1 MKPLIYVLVALSFM
15 LIGTAQAQ
23 DRALLSIEENNNGKM
38 IPVSIDG
45 PQIVE
50 INGKLEITLN
60 KDKILQRIKD
70 SYPQLSSQ
78 LVIQNKIDKLE
89 TALADKQKL
98 LNLLDKNIR
107 NAADDRALN
116 DAMLTFLNL
125 AFEPGYEFLETQY
138 DALYYEWD
146 SKYGS
151 NVNTPVKMEA
161 YILSKLNTDLI
172 QERLALKSIDNTKYS
187 LSMVAFL
194 KDKKGKNKDNDKD
207 RVHIENFDN
216 YAEQGFYEVE
226 RWVTALS
233 SEQQTQLASMQ
244 ETTAQMNVTS
254 FNIFND
260 IKAKL
265 SVYLEDLK
273 CITTLK
279 KEVETFLKKEQV
291 VSSITAALQT
301 DANNLLAEFD
311 SYTAILSTLKGDV
324 SSWTI
329 DTVFQVLTQLQQ
341 VETLINDLPALIA
354 KFKETAAAITVIAAD
369 VSALVTKIDACYT
382 IVKAKVILVANSI
395 GLLKN
400 QQSNYLSSDLIGKE
414 VLAFGID
421 NLPAKGY
428 INLVGAGLRASGDQL
443 EIDFLLRLPKSSV
456 SDADNG
462 TPLDSTVVNHVL
474 ERRMLTMRLI
484 GFRSETA
491 VGIIMANPFNYTNPE
506 EADQVREFFY
516 APSASLLV
524 KFGSR
529 TSKFYNDFIDMGF
542 GLNIATPDFNT
553 DGTPEFGFGA
563 ILTAFKN
570 ILSVGINYNVT
581 LDEPYWSI
589 GINLPFN
596 LPGIP
601 INGPR

>member
-1 MKPLIYVLVALSFM
+1 MKPIKTLVVVLCFLLM
-15 LIGTAQAQ
+15 GITQAQ
-23 DRALLSIEENNNGKM
+23 DRALLTIQENNNGTLL
-38 IPVSIDG
+38 PVAIDG

-50 INGKLEITLN
+50 INGKLEITVN

-70 SYPQLSSQ
+70 SYPQLGSQ
-78 LVIQNKIDKLE
+78 LEVQNRIDLLE
-89 TALADKQKL
+89 KALIDKQKL
-98 LNLLDKNIR
+98 LNLLEQNIR
-107 NAADDRALN
+107 TAADDQALN
-116 DAMLTFLNL
+116 NAMLTFLNL
-125 AFEPGYEFLETQY
+125 ALEPGYEYLEKQY
-138 DALYYEWD
+138 NALYYEWNA
-146 SKYGS
+146 KYGN
-151 NVNTPVKMEA
+151 NVNAPVKMEA
-161 YILSKLNTDLI
+161 YILSKLDTDLT
-172 QERLALKSIDNTKYS
+172 QARLALKSMDNTKYS

-194 KDKKGKNKDNDKD
+194 KDKKGKNKDNDAD

-216 YAEQGFYEVE
+216 YTEQGFYSVE

-233 SEQQTQLASMQ
+233 SSQQTQLANMQ
-244 ETTAQMNVTS
+244 ETTNQMNATS

-260 IKAKL
+260 IKSKL

-273 CITTLK
+273 CIATLK
-279 KEVETFLKKEQV
+279 TEVQDFLKREQV
-291 VSSITAALQT
+291 VSSITAALKT
-301 DANNLLAEFD
+301 DSNNLLAEFD
-311 SYTAILSTLKGDV
+311 SYTLILSALKGDI
-324 SSWTI
+324 SNWSI
-329 DTVFQVLTQLQQ
+329 DTVFQVITQLQQ
-341 VETLINDLPALIA
+341 AEALIKDLPALIA
-354 KFKETAAAITVIAAD
+354 KFKETAATITAIATDVNALIA
-369 VSALVTKIDACYT
+369 KIDACYNT
-382 IVKAKVILVANSI
+382 VKTKAELVANSI

-400 QQSNYLSSDLIGKE
+400 QQSNYLSSSLIGKE

-428 INLVGAGLRASGDQL
+428 INLEGTGQRANGDQL
-443 EIDFLLRLPKSSV
+443 EIDFLLRLPKSSI
-456 SDADNG
+456 SNSATS
-462 TPLDSTVVNHVL
+462 TPNDSTAVNHIL
-474 ERRMLTMRLI
+474 EKRMLTMQLI

-506 EADQVREFFY
+506 DADQVREFFY

-529 TSKFYNDFIDMGF
+529 KSKFYNDFIDVGF

-596 LPGIP
+596 LPGVP